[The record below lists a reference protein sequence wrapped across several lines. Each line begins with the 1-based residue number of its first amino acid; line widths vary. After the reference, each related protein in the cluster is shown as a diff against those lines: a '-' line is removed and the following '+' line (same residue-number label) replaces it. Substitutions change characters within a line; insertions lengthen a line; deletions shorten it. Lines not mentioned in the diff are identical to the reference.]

1 MRKTRVLNF
10 CVAVS
15 AIAIAFLPSPHRTS
29 ARPHPRANLFPVTRA
44 QTLRRPAA
52 EVAKPS
58 GSVPDLSGI
67 WSAAGLPPELRGRK
81 DTVAPEVDQADFF
94 TFRHSPY
101 PMQHWAEEKF
111 KYNRDPDN
119 PYVEGRSELSPSLVT
134 CAPEGPTVTWQD
146 FYPFEIIQSAKRVLF
161 IFEANH
167 EIRQVWM
174 DGRGHP
180 KDFGHNWM
188 GHSIGHWEADTLVV
202 DTIGLNDLTWL
213 DKAGHVHSDALHL
226 IERFQRTNDK
236 LWLTITFDDPKA
248 FTMPWTARKMF
259 QLKPNWDLEEGVLCE
274 DRYLGRSIPL
284 N

>member
-1 MRKTRVLNF
+1 MSTRLLYF
-10 CVAVS
+10 CALGG
-15 AIAIAFLPSPHRTS
+15 AIVIFFVPSPDKIS
-29 ARPHPRANLFPVTRA
+29 AQPKLGASTLPVTQA
-44 QTLRRPAA
+44 QTLKQPAA
-52 EVAKPS
+52 EVAKATD
-58 GSVPDLSGI
+58 SVPDLSGI

-81 DTVAPEVDQADFF
+81 DTVPPEVDQADFF

-101 PMQHWAEEKF
+101 PMQPWAEEKF
-111 KYNRDPDN
+111 NYNRPASN
-119 PYVEGRSELSPSLVT
+119 PYIEGRSELNPSLVM

-146 FYPFEIIQSAKRVLF
+146 FSPFEIIQSAKRVLF
-161 IFEANH
+161 IFEGNH
-167 EIRQVWM
+167 EIRQIWT
-174 DGRGHP
+174 DGRAHP
-180 KDFGHNWM
+180 KDWGHNWM
-188 GHSIGHWEADTLVV
+188 GHSIGHWEGDTLVA

-274 DRYLGRSIPL
+274 DKYLGKSIPL